1 MLFQQFK
8 KNVVIINNFIILQF
22 NYHFNVF
29 LQVTKLLHCYVK
41 SINCEIFQS
50 LTSPLHLP
58 DDPPNYY
65 VSIDLIT
72 NTLTSLSR
80 LLFASFG
87 SKKINEIQNEEHC
100 QNYITEQVN
109 SFYNYIIYK
118 IHNPK

>member
-8 KNVVIINNFIILQF
+8 KNAVIINNFIILQF

>member
-1 MLFQQFK
+1 
-8 KNVVIINNFIILQF
+8 
-22 NYHFNVF
+22 

-58 DDPPNYY
+58 DNPPNYY

-87 SKKINEIQNEEHC
+87 STKINEVQNEENC

-109 SFYNYIIYK
+109 SLN
-118 IHNPK
+118 N